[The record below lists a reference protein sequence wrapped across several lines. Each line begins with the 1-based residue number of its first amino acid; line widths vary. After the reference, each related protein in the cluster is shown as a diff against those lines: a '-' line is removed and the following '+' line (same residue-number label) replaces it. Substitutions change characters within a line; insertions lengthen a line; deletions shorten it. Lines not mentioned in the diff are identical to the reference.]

1 MIIDRATE
9 TGFFPTAAQTL
20 EETGLTGSIIDD
32 LLLKRL
38 FNGGPQTAGD
48 IADFLALPF
57 LLILGNLNELRRLHQ
72 THVLGSAGYGE
83 RNYIYTLTEDG
94 QGRARLSFERNAYD
108 GPAPVPL
115 QDYIGSVKAQ
125 SVRDVVVTKEAIE
138 NAFKDL
144 VLHEEIINEIGP
156 AVNAGQSLFFYG
168 AAGNGKTALA
178 TRITKAMGSDVFVP
192 HAVEVD
198 GSIIEM
204 YDPVCH
210 YKTADQDDTLD
221 PRWVK
226 VKRPTVVVGGELKLE
241 QLDLTFSP
249 SRKTYDAPFQ
259 MKANTGMFLIDDFG
273 RQQMSPSDLLN
284 RWIIPLELKVDFL
297 RLQSGRK
304 IEIPFDELLVLS
316 SNLDPS
322 TLMDEAFLRRIKYKV
337 KARDP
342 ERDMFR
348 LIFIGAC
355 KFFNVPFDDE
365 GFEYLVEEHYTKAG
379 RPFRGVHPRDLLDQ
393 LVALAR
399 YTEEPAVMSPR
410 LLDAVVNTYFI
421 ASK

>member
-1 MIIDRATE
+1 MLLETSTE
-9 TGFFPTAAQTL
+9 AGFTPRSPHTL
-20 EETGLTGSIIDD
+20 EETGLASSLVDD

-57 LLILGNLNELRRLHQ
+57 LLVLSNLNELRRLHQ

-94 QGRARLSFERNAYD
+94 EARSHTAVERNAYD

-115 QDYIGSVKAQ
+115 DDYVASVKAQ
-125 SVRDVVVTKEAIE
+125 SVRDVVITKHAIE
-138 NAFKDL
+138 DAFSDL

-178 TRITKAMGSDVFVP
+178 TRITRAMGTDVYVP
-192 HAVEVD
+192 YSVEVD
-198 GSIIEM
+198 GQIIELF
-204 YDPVCH
+204 DPVCH
-210 YKTADQDDTLD
+210 IKTIDQDDTLD
-221 PRWVK
+221 PRWIK

-249 SRKTYDAPFQ
+249 TRRTYDAPFQ

-273 RQQMSPSDLLN
+273 RQQMTPADLLN
-284 RWIIPLELKVDFL
+284 RWIVPLELKVDYL

-304 IEIPFDELLVLS
+304 IEVPFDQLLVLS
-316 SNLDPS
+316 SNLDPAN
-322 TLMDEAFLRRIKYKV
+322 LMDEAFLRRIKYKV
-337 KARDP
+337 HARDP
-342 ERDMFR
+342 ERHMFR

-355 KFFNVPFDDE
+355 KSYNVPFDE
-365 GFEYLVEEHYTKAG
+365 AGFEYLIEEHYDKTG

-399 YTEEPAVMSPR
+399 YIEEPAVMSPR

-421 ASK
+421 AAK